1 MAVFL
6 TWCVRWPAFS
16 IAAAALAL
24 GYNGAFDPPI
34 AWTTAVLFALVGY
47 VAGILQ
53 RGIEA
58 RRRRAVL
65 LAMPPRLTVIPG
77 LKPQRERIDRAA

>member
-16 IAAAALAL
+16 IAAAALVF
-24 GYNGAFDPPI
+24 GYDGAFDPPV
-34 AWTTAVLFALVGY
+34 AWTTALVFAFVGY

-53 RGIEA
+53 RGVEG
-58 RRRRAVL
+58 RRRRAAL

-77 LKPQRERIDRAA
+77 LKPQRERMDRAA